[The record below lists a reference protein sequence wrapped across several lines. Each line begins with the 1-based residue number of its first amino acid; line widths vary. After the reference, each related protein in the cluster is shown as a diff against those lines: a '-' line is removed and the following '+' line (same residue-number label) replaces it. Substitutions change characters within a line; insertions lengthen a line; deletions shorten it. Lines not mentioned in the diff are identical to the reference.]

1 MHDHLSLPRYTGV
14 LEKRK
19 RNTGGGGY
27 SFPEGRVK
35 KDYYKEINEK
45 VLNISRSFK
54 ELKEKYNGK
63 INPNLIYKIN
73 VNQSVDITSFRNAL
87 EAMGGITVLSI
98 AENRKGYWV
107 VFSNDEDFKIFKDKL
122 AQYAGVVEDG
132 RKYDFFNAIDSVEDI
147 PVEEKIGPL
156 LTSKPLKEGEVDFF
170 DVEIWRMEDELIESF
185 IVELKNTYNDLSSF
199 RICDQLITKSFALF
213 RIKMS
218 ADILKEI
225 VELKEVARIDRP
237 FVPTFKLAEYSGL
250 DIKDVQ
256 VTAPNDD
263 SVGILVIDSG
273 ITSNHPLL
281 EKAVG
286 SEENFQEME
295 RELQDKVGHGT
306 AVAGVAIYGD
316 IKKCVEEKNFSPS
329 NWLFSAK
336 IMYAQQNF
344 NGEVE
349 AVYDKEKLLESQLN
363 NAIRSFLDNNTYRIK
378 VVNLS
383 IGNREEYLRDK
394 HNRQFP
400 LAALIDE
407 LAYEYKDVV
416 FVASAGNSSP
426 TELFN
431 NIEELLDN
439 YPNYLVENESFRIIN
454 PATSALSLTV
464 GSIAQDYS
472 IPSRFMD
479 THLEQ
484 LWTPIAQKDQPSPFT
499 RVGFGLNGM
508 LKPEV
513 VHYGGNLILGKMPGG
528 RIEENVGGK
537 LPVLSND
544 PLGKLL
550 AYDYG
555 TSFSAPHVTHIL
567 GKIANKFPDKSAN
580 FIKNLL
586 LQSTNSI
593 KIDGLNGNKSEKANS
608 NYKIQGYGLPSFEHA
623 VHSFDNR
630 VVLLDESVIG
640 LNKVQLYSFELP
652 SQFFETKGRKK
663 ISVVLTFDPLTRMTR
678 GDSYLGNQ
686 MQFKLYHTVNPNL
699 VAKKFANFDFT
710 KDEQTVSEIDKYEI
724 ELSPGP
730 KIRNKGCHQKGVKEF
745 INEPKKIPKSPLT
758 LVVINSNK
766 WITDE
771 NHQQTYC
778 VSVTIEHTQDIQLY
792 TSIRTSIQQRVRVR

>member
-1 MHDHLSLPRYTGV
+1 MYDHLFLPRYKGD

-19 RNTGGGGY
+19 RNSRVSGY
-27 SFPEGRVK
+27 SFPDGRVK

-73 VNQSVDITSFRNAL
+73 VNQSVNITNFEKAL
-87 EAMGGITVLSI
+87 EAMGGIRVLSI

-107 VFSNDEDFKIFKDKL
+107 VFSRDEDFKIFKDKL

-132 RKYDFFNAIDSVEDI
+132 NKYDFFNAIDSVEDI

-156 LTSKPLKEGEVDFF
+156 LTNQPLKEGEVDFF
-170 DVEIWRMEDELIESF
+170 DLEIWRMEDELIKTF
-185 IVELKNTYNDLSSF
+185 IDELKSTYNDRNTF
-199 RICDQLITKSFALF
+199 RIYDELITKSFALF
-213 RIKMS
+213 RVRMS
-218 ADILKEI
+218 ADVLKEI
-225 VELKEVARIDRP
+225 VKFKEVARIDRP
-237 FVPTFKLAEYSGL
+237 FVPTFKLAEYTGL
-250 DIKDVQ
+250 DIKEVQ
-256 VTAPNDD
+256 VTTPNND

-273 ITSNHPLL
+273 IISNHPLL

-286 SEENFQEME
+286 REENFQEVE

-316 IKKCVEEKNFSPS
+316 IKKCVKEKKFSPS

-336 IMYAQQNF
+336 IMYAKQDF
-344 NGEVE
+344 YGRVHAE
-349 AVYDKEKLLESQLN
+349 YDKEKLLESQLN
-363 NAIRSFLDNNTYRIK
+363 NAIRSFLDNDTYKIK

-383 IGNREEYLRDK
+383 IGNSEEYLK
-394 HNRQFP
+394 SKNNRQFP

-407 LAYEYKDVV
+407 LAHEYKDVV
-416 FVASAGNSSP
+416 FVVSAGNSKP
-426 TELFN
+426 MELFN

-439 YPNYLVENESFRIIN
+439 YPNYLVENECCRIIN
-454 PATSALSLTV
+454 PATSALSITV
-464 GSIAQDYS
+464 GSIAQEYS
-472 IPSRFMD
+472 IQSNSMN

-499 RVGFGLNGM
+499 RVGFGINGM
-508 LKPEV
+508 IKPEV

-528 RIEENVGGK
+528 IISENVGGK

-544 PLGKLL
+544 PLERLL

-555 TSFSAPHVTHIL
+555 TSFSAPHVAHIL

-580 FIKNLL
+580 FLKNLL
-586 LQSTNSI
+586 LQSTNYI
-593 KIDGLNGNKSEKANS
+593 KIDGLNGNKSDIATS

-623 VHSFDNR
+623 IHSFDNR

-652 SQFFETKGRKK
+652 SEFFRTKGRKK
-663 ISVVLTFDPLTRMTR
+663 ISVVLTFDPPTRMTR

-686 MQFKLYHTVNPNL
+686 MQFKLYHTIDPNL
-699 VAKKFANFDFT
+699 IAEKFANYDFT

-724 ELSPGP
+724 ELLPGP
-730 KIRNKGCHQKGVKEF
+730 NIRNKGCHQKGVKEF
-745 INEPKKIPKSPLT
+745 IHEPKKIPQSPLT

-766 WITDE
+766 WIKDE
-771 NHQQTYC
+771 NYQQSYC

-792 TSIRTSIQQRVRVR
+792 TQIRTAVQQRVRVR